1 MLMLSSRTTNRFQHK
16 STEAYYYY
24 IVPGCSWLRTGKKV
38 EIVSR
43 IARVARK
50 TTHHINDG

>member
-1 MLMLSSRTTNRFQHK
+1 MLMLSSRTTNRFQMISYQRGH
-16 STEAYYYY
+16 
-24 IVPGCSWLRTGKKV
+24 KKV